1 MHMVKREI
9 VCIGKERVSLNVGER
24 YCAYVIRRYEQNVR
38 EIY

>member
-1 MHMVKREI
+1 MHMFKSEI

-24 YCAYVIRRYEQNVR
+24 YCAYVIRRDEQNVR